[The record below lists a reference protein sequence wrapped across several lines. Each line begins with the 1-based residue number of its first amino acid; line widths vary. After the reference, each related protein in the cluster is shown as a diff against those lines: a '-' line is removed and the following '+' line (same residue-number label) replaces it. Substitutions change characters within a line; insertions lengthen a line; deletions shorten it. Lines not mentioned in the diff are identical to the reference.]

1 MVAFTVLA
9 FALAAGSMRTIDQG
23 SQSGIDEPRT
33 VVVRSAD
40 EWSRLWGA
48 HAADKPAPA
57 VDFTKEMVVGV
68 FTGSRPTAGYSVQ
81 IVGTREQPEGLV
93 VDYREGSPAPDM
105 MTAQVITSPYHLV
118 AVRKYAGEVKF
129 EKIR

>member
-1 MVAFTVLA
+1 MVAFTMLA

-40 EWSRLWGA
+40 EWSRLWRA

>member
-1 MVAFTVLA
+1 MVAFTMLA

-40 EWSRLWGA
+40 EWSRLWRA

-81 IVGTREQPEGLV
+81 IVGTREQSEGLL

-118 AVRKYAGEVKF
+118 AVPKYAGEVKF